1 MGNELD
7 EVTGPTAPEGR
18 DINVIQ
24 KQIQPKADAGTK
36 VLEVVLW
43 LLFIIPGL
51 IFWFMK
57 RSAQGYLLGLE
68 QRVNAN
74 ASQIDNYMEQRV
86 VILENLA
93 QLMDKSIDLDKDVMK
108 SVAQYRSGGAPQ
120 SDAARN
126 ETAGKIEGMFG
137 RINVAFE
144 AYPDLRAQEN
154 IAEAMRQNANLQKEI
169 TAARNLYNDTV
180 ETWNRDIFAWPVKLM
195 VAAKAGYTTRIP
207 YTVSSQVKDAA
218 RGTFF

>member
-7 EVTGPTAPEGR
+7 EVTGPTAAEGR
-18 DINVIQ
+18 DVNVIQ

-57 RSAQGYLLGLE
+57 RSAQGYLQGLQ

-86 VILENLA
+86 IILQNLA

-108 SVAQYRSGGAPQ
+108 SVAQYRSGGSPQ
-120 SDAARN
+120 SDVARN

-144 AYPDLRAQEN
+144 AYPELRAQEN
-154 IAEAMRQNANLQKEI
+154 IAEAMRQNSNLQKEI

>member
-57 RSAQGYLLGLE
+57 RSAQGYLQGLQ

-86 VILENLA
+86 IILQNLA
-93 QLMDKSIDLDKDVMK
+93 KLMDKSIDLDKDVMK
-108 SVAQYRSGGAPQ
+108 SVAQFRSGGAPQ
-120 SDAARN
+120 SDASRN

-144 AYPDLRAQEN
+144 AYPELRAQEN
-154 IAEAMRQNANLQKEI
+154 IAEAMRQNSNLQKEI